1 MRCFLM
7 AEYLWGTGRRKTS
20 VARVRILPG
29 KGLLEINGRNL
40 EEYFVRE
47 VHQNQVLAPLIDT
60 ETREQYDV
68 RVKTNGGGQTGQA
81 EAIKLGIARA
91 LCKADKA
98 YEDILKEKG
107 HLTRDSRMVERKKFG
122 RHKARRGHQTSKR

>member
-1 MRCFLM
+1 M

-29 KGLLEINGRNL
+29 KGLLEINGRKL

-91 LCKADKA
+91 LRKADQS
-98 YEDILKEKG
+98 YEDVLKEKG